1 METGGLLVMKGFSKK
16 GVKWSAIVICV
27 IIAAAGIIIFA
38 INKKNSNYV
47 QADNKRASSIVLKK
61 MDLTKSISATGK
73 IKSGSSTMV
82 SAQLNNIKVKKV
94 NVLKGDKVKKGD
106 KLIEFNT
113 EELEES
119 LAEAEE
125 NLADVKEDY
134 NNSITLAQKKLDDA
148 KSTYNSDKKSLEKKI
163 SDLKKSLEKIKKQ
176 IKQLKEK
183 AANAKRAEEKIALE
197 EQLSKAE
204 ENKKNIQNEYETAKN
219 NKENT
224 NKQNKSSIDNA
235 SEALRTANSNGK
247 RSLKEARKQVKE
259 IKEQLLCSTVKATA
273 NGIVTAVYLENGDIY
288 NGGDIVQIDN
298 TNSFRVVTSVDEYDI
313 SNISKGQKVIILT
326 AATDE
331 DELEGEITFVAP
343 SATST
348 GTQEISGSE
357 ENSSYEV
364 EITLN
369 TNDKRLRMGMTA
381 RCSIILEEAEDV
393 YAVPY
398 DAVHENQ
405 DGKSVIYVENNK
417 NMPETRPGMPEEEPE
432 KEEYNS
438 KDQESQVHK
447 EIEVTKGMES
457 DYYVEISGS
466 GLSEG
471 MRVILQ
477 TDSDISTED
486 EENKQ
491 ETNNIN
497 IPGMDNKMPGWG
509 MQGGNSPGGNAPG
522 GGSFRNGG
530 KMGQ

>member
-1 METGGLLVMKGFSKK
+1 MKGFSKK
-16 GVKWSAIVICV
+16 GVKWSAIVICIMAV
-27 IIAAAGIIIFA
+27 AAGIIIFA
-38 INKKNSNYV
+38 INKKNGSYV
-47 QADNKRASSIVLKK
+47 QADNKRASSIILKK

-73 IKSGSSTMV
+73 VKSGSSTTV

-94 NVLKGDKVKKGD
+94 NVLTGDKVKKGD
-106 KLIEFNT
+106 KLVEFDT

-134 NNSITLAQKKLDDA
+134 NNSIALAQKKLDDA

-176 IKQLKEK
+176 IKKLKEK
-183 AANAKRAEEKIALE
+183 AASAKNAEEKMSFA

-204 ENKKNIQNEYETAKN
+204 ENKKNIQNEYETVKN

-235 SEALRTANSNGK
+235 SEALNTAKSNGK
-247 RSLKEARKQVKE
+247 KSLKEAGRQVKE
-259 IKEQLLCSTVKATA
+259 AKEQLSCSTVKATA
-273 NGIVTAVYLENGDIY
+273 NGTVTAVYVENGDIY
-288 NGGDIVQIDN
+288 NGGGIAQIDN
-298 TNSFRVVTSVDEYDI
+298 IASFKVITSVDEYDI
-313 SNISKGQKVIILT
+313 SSISKGQKVIVLT
-326 AATDE
+326 AATGE

-348 GTQEISGSE
+348 QEISGSE

-364 EITLN
+364 EIALN
-369 TNDKRLRMGMTA
+369 TRDKRLRMDMTA

-405 DGKSVIYVENNK
+405 DGKSVIYVEDNKDMEYININDNN
-417 NMPETRPGMPEEEPE
+417 PGSQEEETG
-432 KEEYNS
+432 
-438 KDQESQVHK
+438 QEAGRQNNTGQDNTPQK

-471 MRVILQ
+471 LRVILQ
-477 TDSDISTED
+477 TDSDVSTED
-486 EENKQ
+486 EESKQ
-491 ETNNIN
+491 ENNGID
-497 IPGMDNKMPGWG
+497 IPGMDNKMPAGG
-509 MQGGNSPGGNAPG
+509 MPAGRLPEGNMQG
-522 GGSFRNGG
+522 GGSFRNGRNT
-530 KMGQ
+530 GQ